1 MNAEWKWSSSGG
13 VAAVVAVEGGWCE
26 VESEVEIKA
35 PKRGRQ
41 EVRVPRPYLCDF
53 KDFKWTGV
61 QDGGVDQVAMVVEVL
76 PVLIA
81 VCNSRVALTCLA
93 TVTVRSR

>member
-1 MNAEWKWSSSGG
+1 MVEWRRWWRWKVDG
-13 VAAVVAVEGGWCE
+13 VRWT
-26 VESEVEIKA
+26 SEVEIKV

-61 QDGGVDQVAMVVEVL
+61 QDGGVDQIALVVKVL

-81 VCNSRVALTCLA
+81 VRNSRVALACLA
-93 TVTVRSR
+93 TVFAHGR